1 MSLHILHKG
10 LPSLLLAFTILSSSA
25 AEPAGYY
32 ASAAGL
38 TGTAFRNALHAVIR
52 NGHVAVGYGNS
63 DEAMLV
69 TDQSPTDSTRVV
81 LLYSRRNELKT
92 YFIGNGN
99 PTPPNSLGWNREH
112 QWPNSLGIDDAEPL
126 YSDLFNLR
134 PADETVNNDRG
145 NLPYDE
151 STTGT
156 GYQNPAHAEAPL
168 CTQDADSWEPP
179 AEVKGDI
186 ARSMF
191 YMDLRYDGDPGE
203 TNLQLTDNMALIT
216 TTNAYMG
223 KLSTLLVWHFIDP
236 VSDAERTRND
246 AVYGYQHNRNPFI
259 DHPEWVEAIFG
270 DFFKLT
276 LSLSG
281 SNVVLTWPAQ
291 TPPDMSFIEGSN
303 DLASWTT
310 ATLTP
315 TVQGS
320 NRVATIPLASAKRFY
335 RLRLQTKAG

>member
-1 MSLHILHKG
+1 MPDRFCLSLFG
-10 LPSLLLAFTILSSSA
+10 ALLLGLSASATEPVGYYSSA
-25 AEPAGYY
+25 G
-32 ASAAGL
+32 GL
-38 TGTAFRNALHAVIR
+38 SGTALRNALHTIIK

-112 QWPNSLGIDDAEPL
+112 QWPNSYGINGKEPV

-134 PADETVNNDRG
+134 PADETVNNDRA
-145 NLPYDE
+145 NLIYDE
-151 STTGT
+151 STPSSS
-156 GYQNPAHAEAPL
+156 GYLNPADSEALL
-168 CTQDADSWEPP
+168 CTKDSDSWEPP

-191 YMDLRYDGDPGE
+191 YMDVRYEGDGGE
-203 TNLQLTDNMALIT
+203 ANLQLTDNMALIT
-216 TTNAYMG
+216 TSNAYMG
-223 KLSTLLVWHFIDP
+223 KLSTLLVWNFIDP
-236 VSDAERTRND
+236 VSDTERTRND
-246 AVYGYQHNRNPFI
+246 AVYGFQHNRNPFI
-259 DHPEWVEAIFG
+259 DHPEWVEAVFG

-276 LSLSG
+276 LTLSG

-291 TPPDMSFIEGSN
+291 TPADMSFIEGSN
-303 DLASWTT
+303 DLATWTT

-320 NRVATIPLASAKRFY
+320 NRVATIPYATAKRFY
-335 RLRLQTKAG
+335 RLKLQAKAG